1 MNTPALRQATLPT
14 TRAIAWSPLLVVG
27 GVLLAVATALRL
39 LDSPPGSVLVLGA
52 ATMAAVLVFSLR
64 DPAAALL
71 AAVPISRFQRRA
83 LRLALV
89 ATVALPLWLLVAD
102 VLPGDGV
109 ALGPLLA
116 LAARGVAVATWL
128 PVDRD
133 TSVAAAVP
141 LLWASAAELFGG
153 SAGPANDVLTWW
165 QTDPWWVTAAAVTL
179 VLLGR
184 NR

>member
-1 MNTPALRQATLPT
+1 VNATALRQAAQPT
-14 TRAIAWSPLLVVG
+14 VRAVAWSPLLVVVG
-27 GVLLAVATALRL
+27 MLLALGTALRL
-39 LDSPPGSVLVLGA
+39 LDSPPGPVLALGA
-52 ATMAAVLVFSLR
+52 AAMAAVLVFSLR

-89 ATVALPLWLLVAD
+89 GTVALPLWLLLAD
-102 VLPGDGV
+102 VLPGDGA

-116 LAARGVAVATWL
+116 LTASGVAVATWL

-141 LLWASAAELFGG
+141 LLWASAAQLLGD
-153 SAGPANDVLTWW
+153 AVGPASDVLTWW
-165 QTDPWWVTAAAVTL
+165 VTDPWWVVAAAVVL
-179 VLLGR
+179 VALGR
-184 NR
+184 HR